1 MSSPKDLRI
10 EDFTYELPEERIATF
25 PLEKRDDA
33 KLLVYKNGEPGADNF
48 SNLHQHLPKGTQ
60 LVINDTR
67 VVNARLI
74 FKKETGG
81 KVEVFCLNPDPSEG
95 DVSNA
100 FEKRGSVR
108 WEALVGGAKKW
119 KSGPLVLKGETSEGE
134 IEMQAEKVENREGR
148 FVLDFSW
155 APENL
160 SFAEVLSKL
169 GNLPLPPY
177 LKREAEKA
185 DLERYQ
191 TVFANREGS
200 VAAPTASLHFTPEVF
215 EQLDQKRIQR
225 QVFTLHVGAGTFKPV
240 SAEKMADH
248 EMHYEHFEVSK
259 TFLENV
265 LKNVHNP
272 IVTVGTTSLRTLES
286 LYWLAAKIESCNL
299 KPGELVVN
307 QWDPYELDAELSVKR
322 CLEILIDFCS
332 KHQVDVLLGKTQL
345 LIAPGYSFKFANGL
359 ITNFHQP
366 NSTLLLLV
374 AAFVGEDWKKI
385 YDFALSNEFRFL
397 SYGDGSLLWRK

>member
-1 MSSPKDLRI
+1 MISPRDLRI
-10 EDFTYELPEERIATF
+10 EDFTYDLPEERIATF
-25 PLEKRDDA
+25 PLKKRDDA
-33 KLLVYKNGEPGADNF
+33 KLLVYKNGQPGADNF
-48 SNLHQHLPKGTQ
+48 SSLHQHLPEGTQ

-81 KVEVFCLNPDPSEG
+81 KVEVFCRNPDPSEG
-95 DVSNA
+95 DVSTA
-100 FEKRGSVR
+100 FEKRGRVR

-119 KSGPLVLKGETSEGE
+119 KSGPLVLKGETSEGAL
-134 IEMQAEKVENREGR
+134 EMRAEKVENLDGR

-155 APENL
+155 APVSL
-160 SFAEVLSKL
+160 SFAEVLAKL

-215 EQLDQKRIQR
+215 EKLNQKNIQR

-248 EMHYEHFEVSK
+248 EMHYEHFEVTRS
-259 TFLENV
+259 FLESLQRN
-265 LKNVHNP
+265 LNSP

-286 LYWLAAKIESCNL
+286 LYWLATKIKLGKVSSS
-299 KPGELVVN
+299 ELVVN
-307 QWDPYELDAELSVKR
+307 QWDPYELRTELSIEE
-322 CLEILIDFCS
+322 CLEILVNYC
-332 KHQVDVLLGKTQL
+332 KEHKLDVLLGKTQL
-345 LIAPGYSFKFANGL
+345 LIAPGYPFKFADGL

-374 AAFVGEDWKKI
+374 AAFVGEDWKTI
-385 YDFALSNEFRFL
+385 YDFALEKEFRFL